1 MNIHDTVLN
10 ADERALLQSKLREG
24 EELLWA
30 GRSGAAAPVV
40 QAVETPSF
48 WRRIFGGKR
57 SVLEQAAA
65 PCEYAVGAIT
75 NKRVLLLPPAGEP
88 QEWFLM
94 LGMIRAFEPHAA
106 GTGSIILDYDLRA
119 DGERKP
125 IGLLNIADAENVH
138 TLLCSAIDA
147 AYNASPWS
155 V

>member
-10 ADERALLQSKLREG
+10 ADERALLQSNLREG

-65 PCEYAVGAIT
+65 PGEYAVGAIT

-94 LGMIRAFEPHAA
+94 LGMIRAFESQPS
-106 GTGSIILDYDLRA
+106 GTGSIILDYELA
-119 DGERKP
+119 QDGERKP
-125 IGLLNIADAENVH
+125 IGLLNIADAESVH